1 MIINESNK
9 KNILQGKMK
18 RGFNQT
24 PQDIKDKLYLQKSNE
39 KTNDNA
45 NSNNKESLSLKNAF
59 NNLKRINK

>member
-9 KNILQGKMK
+9 KSVLQGKMK